1 MWKHLTHPNI
11 VPLLGTTTTRF
22 LLISDWMPGGNLPE
36 YIEENPDADRLQ
48 LVGAPPSVF
57 IQYLLQYPAIGH
69 RKGT

>member
-1 MWKHLTHPNI
+1 
-11 VPLLGTTTTRF
+11 
-22 LLISDWMPGGNLPE
+22 MPGGNLPE